1 MENTLTLENTW
12 MVIGLFVKDK
22 MTHSEL
28 LKELNNIVNGRC
40 KFLINDF
47 AEEVKEKAEVF
58 INFEHLI
65 EKAEL
70 DKTSIDSIRD
80 EFLTKNEL

>member
-12 MVIGLFVKDK
+12 KAIGLFVKDK

-28 LKELNNIVNGRC
+28 LKELNNTVNGRC
-40 KFLINDF
+40 KSLINNF
-47 AEEVKEKAEVF
+47 AEEVKEKTVVF
-58 INFEHLI
+58 INFEHII
-65 EKAEL
+65 EKGEL